1 MKGLEI
7 KYNYKLKDTE
17 TNDLWKYAIMLTI
30 SLKNNV
36 ICYTLKNM
44 LLNPKI
50 LYKIQ
55 VPFYQN
61 FEKNQR

>member
-36 ICYTLKNM
+36 ICYTLKYVI
-44 LLNPKI
+44 KS
-50 LYKIQ
+50 
-55 VPFYQN
+55 QN
-61 FEKNQR
+61 IT